1 MALTKSGLQ
10 KTIKDTEKAIA
21 TGVGKIVKY
30 VSDGNGL
37 TLRRENSG
45 TWLWVQRYYKAD
57 GKRNN
62 LSLGAYPAVTLDM
75 AREQG
80 RKAREL
86 QKQGIDPSIE
96 RQEQKLRQAFAI
108 ENDFKSVARA
118 WWDNWKVAN
127 SEAHALKVWGIFEKD
142 IFPVFGKYPV
152 ENIKPSLVRL
162 AVKRVVE
169 RGAYDTAGRVHQ
181 YTSAVLSYAFNHELV
196 ASNVAR
202 DIAVND
208 IIPRRKKQS
217 MGRIDLKDLPQ
228 LLQDIQA
235 YDGNAI
241 TKIAIQLLSL
251 TFVRT
256 KELIQAT
263 WDEIDFVG
271 KVWRIAPERMKM
283 GTAHIVPLSAQALDL
298 LGELKKITGGSK
310 HLFPSVKGDG
320 KTMSNNTILFAL
332 YRMGY
337 KDRMTGHGFRGVA
350 STALREQGFSRDVVE
365 LQLSHLVGNEVE
377 RAYNTMELLAERTAM
392 MQVWADYLDAQRGI
406 GQVVKF
412 KQA

>member
-1 MALTKSGLQ
+1 MKLTDSI
-10 KTIKDTEKAIA
+10 IKNEKPTDKRKQLA
-21 TGVGKIVKY
+21 
-30 VSDGNGL
+30 DGNGL
-37 TLRRENSG
+37 VLYIMPNGSK
-45 TWLWVQRYYKAD
+45 LWRYRYRYNGSPKM
-57 GKRNN
+57 
-62 LSLGAYPAVTLDM
+62 LSLGEYPTVTLRE
-75 AREQG
+75 ARAE
-80 RKAREL
+80 RERVSDL
-86 QKQGIDPSIE
+86 LAQGIDPSIE
-96 RQEQKLRQAFAI
+96 RKETKLSQAYAI
-108 ENDFKSVARA
+108 ENDFRSVARA

-208 IIPRRKKQS
+208 LIPRRKKQS
-217 MGRIDLKDLPQ
+217 MGRVDLKDLPQ

-263 WDEIDFVG
+263 WDEIDFIG

-283 GTAHIVPLSAQALDL
+283 GTAHIVPLSAQTLDL

-392 MQVWADYLDAQRGI
+392 MQAWADYLDAQRGI
-406 GQVVKF
+406 GQVVQF

>member
-1 MALTKSGLQ
+1 MKLTDSI
-10 KTIKDTEKAIA
+10 IKNEKPTDKRKQLA
-21 TGVGKIVKY
+21 
-30 VSDGNGL
+30 DGNGL
-37 TLRRENSG
+37 VLYIMPNGSK
-45 TWLWVQRYYKAD
+45 LWRYRYRYNGSPKM
-57 GKRNN
+57 
-62 LSLGAYPAVTLDM
+62 LSLGEYPTVTLKD
-75 AREQG
+75 ARAE
-80 RKAREL
+80 RERVSDL
-86 QKQGIDPSIE
+86 LAQGIDPSIE
-96 RQEQKLRQAFAI
+96 RKEKKLSQAYAI
-108 ENDFKSVARA
+108 ENDFRSVARA

-208 IIPRRKKQS
+208 LIPRRKKQS
-217 MGRIDLKDLPQ
+217 MGRVDIKDLPQ

-263 WDEIDFVG
+263 WDEIDFIG

-283 GTAHIVPLSAQALDL
+283 GTAHIVPLSAQTLDL

-392 MQVWADYLDAQRGI
+392 MQAWADYLDAQRGI
-406 GQVVKF
+406 GQVVQF

>member
-1 MALTKSGLQ
+1 MKLTDS
-10 KTIKDTEKAIA
+10 IIRSEKPTDKRKQLA
-21 TGVGKIVKY
+21 
-30 VSDGNGL
+30 DGNGL
-37 TLRRENSG
+37 VLYIMPNGSK
-45 TWLWVQRYYKAD
+45 LWRYRYRYNGSPKM
-57 GKRNN
+57 
-62 LSLGAYPAVTLDM
+62 LSLGEYPTATLKD
-75 AREQG
+75 ARAE
-80 RKAREL
+80 RERVSDL
-86 QKQGIDPSIE
+86 LAQGIDPSIE
-96 RQEQKLRQAFAI
+96 RKEKKLSQAYAI
-108 ENDFKSVARA
+108 ENDFRSVAWA

-127 SEAHALKVWGIFEKD
+127 SEAHALKVWSIFEKD

-208 IIPRRKKQS
+208 LIPRRKKQS
-217 MGRIDLKDLPQ
+217 MGRVDLKDLPQ

-263 WDEIDFVG
+263 WDEIDFIG

-283 GTAHIVPLSAQALDL
+283 GTAHIVPLSAQTLDL

-392 MQVWADYLDAQRGI
+392 MQAWADYLDAQRGI
-406 GQVVKF
+406 GQVVQF

>member
-1 MALTKSGLQ
+1 MKLTDSI
-10 KTIKDTEKAIA
+10 IKNEKPTDKRKQLA
-21 TGVGKIVKY
+21 
-30 VSDGNGL
+30 DGNGL
-37 TLRRENSG
+37 VLYIMPNGSK
-45 TWLWVQRYYKAD
+45 LWRYRYRYNGSPKM
-57 GKRNN
+57 
-62 LSLGAYPAVTLDM
+62 LSLGEYPTVTLKD
-75 AREQG
+75 ARAE
-80 RKAREL
+80 RERVSDL
-86 QKQGIDPSIE
+86 LAQGIDPSIE
-96 RQEQKLRQAFAI
+96 RKEKKLSQAYAI
-108 ENDFKSVARA
+108 ENDFRSVARA

-127 SEAHALKVWGIFEKD
+127 SEAHALKVWSIFEKD

-208 IIPRRKKQS
+208 LIPRRKKQS
-217 MGRIDLKDLPQ
+217 MGRVDLKDLPQ

-263 WDEIDFVG
+263 WDEIDFIG

-283 GTAHIVPLSAQALDL
+283 GTAHIVPLSAQTLDL

-392 MQVWADYLDAQRGI
+392 MQAWADYLDAQRGI
-406 GQVVKF
+406 GQVVQF

>member
-1 MALTKSGLQ
+1 MKLTDSI
-10 KTIKDTEKAIA
+10 IKNEKPTDKRKQLA
-21 TGVGKIVKY
+21 
-30 VSDGNGL
+30 DGNGL
-37 TLRRENSG
+37 VLYIMPNGSK
-45 TWLWVQRYYKAD
+45 LWRYRYRYNGSPKM
-57 GKRNN
+57 
-62 LSLGAYPAVTLDM
+62 LSLGEYPTVTLKD
-75 AREQG
+75 ARAE
-80 RKAREL
+80 RERVSDL
-86 QKQGIDPSIE
+86 LAQGIDPSIE
-96 RQEQKLRQAFAI
+96 RKEKKLSQAYAI
-108 ENDFKSVARA
+108 ENDFRSVARA

-208 IIPRRKKQS
+208 LIPRRKKQS
-217 MGRIDLKDLPQ
+217 MGRVDLKDLPQ

-263 WDEIDFVG
+263 WDEIDFIG

-283 GTAHIVPLSAQALDL
+283 GTAHIVPLSAQTLDL

-392 MQVWADYLDAQRGI
+392 MQAWADYLDAQRGI
-406 GQVVKF
+406 GQVVQF

>member
-1 MALTKSGLQ
+1 MKLTDS
-10 KTIKDTEKAIA
+10 IIRSEKPTDKRKQLA
-21 TGVGKIVKY
+21 
-30 VSDGNGL
+30 DGNGL
-37 TLRRENSG
+37 VLYIMPNGSK
-45 TWLWVQRYYKAD
+45 LWRYRYRYNGSPKM
-57 GKRNN
+57 
-62 LSLGAYPAVTLDM
+62 LSLGEYPTVTLKD
-75 AREQG
+75 ARAE
-80 RKAREL
+80 RERVSDL
-86 QKQGIDPSIE
+86 LVQGIDPSIE
-96 RQEQKLRQAFAI
+96 RKEKKLSQAYAI
-108 ENDFKSVARA
+108 ENDFRSVARA

-127 SEAHALKVWGIFEKD
+127 SEAHALKVWSIFEKD

-208 IIPRRKKQS
+208 LIPRRKKQS
-217 MGRIDLKDLPQ
+217 MGRVDLKDLPQ

-263 WDEIDFVG
+263 WDEIDFIG

-283 GTAHIVPLSAQALDL
+283 GTAHIVPLSAQTLDL

-392 MQVWADYLDAQRGI
+392 MQAWADYLDAQRGI
-406 GQVVKF
+406 GQVVQF

>member
-1 MALTKSGLQ
+1 MKLTDSI
-10 KTIKDTEKAIA
+10 IKNEKPTDKRKQLA
-21 TGVGKIVKY
+21 
-30 VSDGNGL
+30 DGNGL
-37 TLRRENSG
+37 VLYIMPNGSK
-45 TWLWVQRYYKAD
+45 LWRYRYRYNGSPKM
-57 GKRNN
+57 
-62 LSLGAYPAVTLDM
+62 LSLGEYPTVTLKD
-75 AREQG
+75 ARAE
-80 RKAREL
+80 RERVSDL
-86 QKQGIDPSIE
+86 LVQGIDPSIE
-96 RQEQKLRQAFAI
+96 RKEKKLSQAYAI
-108 ENDFKSVARA
+108 ENDFRSVAWA

-208 IIPRRKKQS
+208 LIPRRKKQS
-217 MGRIDLKDLPQ
+217 MGRVDIKDLPQ

-263 WDEIDFVG
+263 WDEIDFIG

-283 GTAHIVPLSAQALDL
+283 GTAHIVPLSAQTLDL

-392 MQVWADYLDAQRGI
+392 MQAWADYLDAQRGI
-406 GQVVKF
+406 GQVVQF

>member
-1 MALTKSGLQ
+1 MKLTDSI
-10 KTIKDTEKAIA
+10 IKNEKPTDKRKQLA
-21 TGVGKIVKY
+21 
-30 VSDGNGL
+30 DGNGL
-37 TLRRENSG
+37 VLYIMPNGSK
-45 TWLWVQRYYKAD
+45 LWRYRYRYNGSPKM
-57 GKRNN
+57 
-62 LSLGAYPAVTLDM
+62 LSLGEYPTVTLRE
-75 AREQG
+75 ARAE
-80 RKAREL
+80 RERVSDL
-86 QKQGIDPSIE
+86 LAQGIDPSIE
-96 RQEQKLRQAFAI
+96 RKETKLSQAYAI
-108 ENDFKSVARA
+108 ENDFRSVARA

-208 IIPRRKKQS
+208 LIPRRKKQS
-217 MGRIDLKDLPQ
+217 MGRVDLKDLPQ

-263 WDEIDFVG
+263 WDEIDFIG

-283 GTAHIVPLSAQALDL
+283 GTAHIVPLSAQTLDL

-310 HLFPSVKGDG
+310 HLFPSIKGDG

-392 MQVWADYLDAQRGI
+392 MQSWSDYLDELKAQATVI
-406 GQVVKF
+406 KF
-412 KQA
+412 RA

>member
-1 MALTKSGLQ
+1 MKLTDS
-10 KTIKDTEKAIA
+10 IIRSEKPTDKRKQLA
-21 TGVGKIVKY
+21 
-30 VSDGNGL
+30 DGNGL
-37 TLRRENSG
+37 VLYIMPNGSK
-45 TWLWVQRYYKAD
+45 LWRYRYRYNGSPKM
-57 GKRNN
+57 
-62 LSLGAYPAVTLDM
+62 LSLGEYPTATLKD
-75 AREQG
+75 ARAE
-80 RKAREL
+80 RERVSDL
-86 QKQGIDPSIE
+86 LAQGIDPSIE
-96 RQEQKLRQAFAI
+96 RKEKKLSQAYAI
-108 ENDFKSVARA
+108 ENDFRSVARA

-127 SEAHALKVWGIFEKD
+127 SEAHALKVWSIFEKD
-142 IFPVFGKYPV
+142 ICPVFGKYPV

-208 IIPRRKKQS
+208 LIPRRKKQS
-217 MGRIDLKDLPQ
+217 MGRVDLKDLPQ

-263 WDEIDFVG
+263 WDEIDFIG

-283 GTAHIVPLSAQALDL
+283 GTAHIVPLSAQTLDL

-392 MQVWADYLDAQRGI
+392 MQAWADYLDAQRGI
-406 GQVVKF
+406 GQVVQF

>member
-1 MALTKSGLQ
+1 MKLTDS
-10 KTIKDTEKAIA
+10 IIRSEKPTDKRKQLA
-21 TGVGKIVKY
+21 
-30 VSDGNGL
+30 DGNGL
-37 TLRRENSG
+37 VLYIMPNGSK
-45 TWLWVQRYYKAD
+45 LWRYRYRYNGSPKM
-57 GKRNN
+57 
-62 LSLGAYPAVTLDM
+62 LSLGEYPTVTLKD
-75 AREQG
+75 ARAE
-80 RKAREL
+80 RERVSDL
-86 QKQGIDPSIE
+86 LAQGIDPSIE
-96 RQEQKLRQAFAI
+96 RKEKKLSQAYAI
-108 ENDFKSVARA
+108 ENDFRSVARA

-127 SEAHALKVWGIFEKD
+127 SEAHALKVWSIFEKD

-208 IIPRRKKQS
+208 LIPRRKKQS
-217 MGRIDLKDLPQ
+217 MGRVDLKDLPQ

-263 WDEIDFVG
+263 WDEIDFIG

-283 GTAHIVPLSAQALDL
+283 GTAHIVPLSAQTLDL

-392 MQVWADYLDAQRGI
+392 MQAWADYLDAQRGI
-406 GQVVKF
+406 GQVVQF

>member
-1 MALTKSGLQ
+1 MKLTDSI
-10 KTIKDTEKAIA
+10 IKNEKPTDKRKQLA
-21 TGVGKIVKY
+21 
-30 VSDGNGL
+30 DGNGL
-37 TLRRENSG
+37 VLYIMPNGSK
-45 TWLWVQRYYKAD
+45 LWRYRYRYNGSPKM
-57 GKRNN
+57 
-62 LSLGAYPAVTLDM
+62 LSLGEYPTVTLKD
-75 AREQG
+75 AR
-80 RKAREL
+80 ADRERVSGL
-86 QKQGIDPSIE
+86 LAQGIDPSIE
-96 RQEQKLRQAFAI
+96 RKEKKLSQAYAI
-108 ENDFKSVARA
+108 ENDFRSVARA

-208 IIPRRKKQS
+208 LIPRRKKQS
-217 MGRIDLKDLPQ
+217 MGRVDLKDLPQ

-263 WDEIDFVG
+263 WDEIDFIG

-283 GTAHIVPLSAQALDL
+283 GTAHIVPLSAQTLDL

-310 HLFPSVKGDG
+310 HLFPSIKGDG

-392 MQVWADYLDAQRGI
+392 MQAWADYLDAQRGI
-406 GQVVKF
+406 GQVVQF

>member
-1 MALTKSGLQ
+1 MKLTDSI
-10 KTIKDTEKAIA
+10 IKNEKPTDKRKQLA
-21 TGVGKIVKY
+21 
-30 VSDGNGL
+30 DGNGL
-37 TLRRENSG
+37 VLYIMPNGSK
-45 TWLWVQRYYKAD
+45 LWRYRYRYNGSPKM
-57 GKRNN
+57 
-62 LSLGAYPAVTLDM
+62 LSLGEYPTATLKD
-75 AREQG
+75 ARAE
-80 RKAREL
+80 RERVSDL
-86 QKQGIDPSIE
+86 LAQGIDPSIE
-96 RQEQKLRQAFAI
+96 RKEKKLSQAYAI
-108 ENDFKSVARA
+108 ENDFRSVARA

-127 SEAHALKVWGIFEKD
+127 SEAHALKVWSIFEKD

-208 IIPRRKKQS
+208 LIPRRKKQS
-217 MGRIDLKDLPQ
+217 MGRVDLKDLPQ

-263 WDEIDFVG
+263 WDEIETFNIIPPTSPV
-271 KVWRIAPERMKM
+271 APT
-283 GTAHIVPLSAQALDL
+283 TATFI
-298 LGELKKITGGSK
+298 
-310 HLFPSVKGDG
+310 
-320 KTMSNNTILFAL
+320 
-332 YRMGY
+332 
-337 KDRMTGHGFRGVA
+337 FR
-350 STALREQGFSRDVVE
+350 L
-365 LQLSHLVGNEVE
+365 
-377 RAYNTMELLAERTAM
+377 
-392 MQVWADYLDAQRGI
+392 I
-406 GQVVKF
+406 
-412 KQA
+412 

>member
-1 MALTKSGLQ
+1 MKLTDSI
-10 KTIKDTEKAIA
+10 IKNEKPTDKRKQLA
-21 TGVGKIVKY
+21 
-30 VSDGNGL
+30 DGNGL
-37 TLRRENSG
+37 VLYIMPNGSK
-45 TWLWVQRYYKAD
+45 LWRYRYRYNGSPKM
-57 GKRNN
+57 
-62 LSLGAYPAVTLDM
+62 LSLGEYPTVTLKD
-75 AREQG
+75 ARAE
-80 RKAREL
+80 RERVSDL
-86 QKQGIDPSIE
+86 LAQGIDPSIE
-96 RQEQKLRQAFAI
+96 RKEKKLSQAYAI

-208 IIPRRKKQS
+208 LIPRRKKQS
-217 MGRIDLKDLPQ
+217 MGRVDLKDLPQ

-263 WDEIDFVG
+263 WDEIDFIG

-283 GTAHIVPLSAQALDL
+283 GTAHIVPLSAQTLDL

-392 MQVWADYLDAQRGI
+392 MQAWADYLDAQRGI
-406 GQVVKF
+406 GQVVQF

>member
-1 MALTKSGLQ
+1 MKLTDSI
-10 KTIKDTEKAIA
+10 IKNEKPTDKRKQLA
-21 TGVGKIVKY
+21 
-30 VSDGNGL
+30 DGNGL
-37 TLRRENSG
+37 VLYIMPNGSK
-45 TWLWVQRYYKAD
+45 LWRYRYRYNGSPKM
-57 GKRNN
+57 
-62 LSLGAYPAVTLDM
+62 LSLGEYPTVTLKD
-75 AREQG
+75 ARAE
-80 RKAREL
+80 RERVSDL
-86 QKQGIDPSIE
+86 LVQGIDPSIE
-96 RQEQKLRQAFAI
+96 RKEKKLSQAYAI
-108 ENDFKSVARA
+108 ENDFRSVARA

-127 SEAHALKVWGIFEKD
+127 SEAHALKVWSIFEKD

-208 IIPRRKKQS
+208 LIPRRKKQS
-217 MGRIDLKDLPQ
+217 MGRVDLKDLPQ

-263 WDEIDFVG
+263 WDEIDFIG

-283 GTAHIVPLSAQALDL
+283 GTAHIVPLSAQTLDL

-392 MQVWADYLDAQRGI
+392 MQAWADYLDAQRGI
-406 GQVVKF
+406 GQVVQF

>member
-1 MALTKSGLQ
+1 MKLNDALIKSIKPTDKQDKHPDGKGLYLFVNPNGSKWWRFLYRYGGKQ
-10 KTIKDTEKAIA
+10 KTLSM
-21 TGVGKIVKY
+21 GV
-30 VSDGNGL
+30 
-37 TLRRENSG
+37 
-45 TWLWVQRYYKAD
+45 
-57 GKRNN
+57 
-62 LSLGAYPAVTLDM
+62 YPQVTLKE
-75 AREQG
+75 ARAE
-80 RKAREL
+80 RERMGAL
-86 QKQGIDPSIE
+86 LAQGIDPSIE
-96 RQEQKLRQAFAI
+96 RKEKKLSQAYAI
-108 ENDFKSVARA
+108 ENDFRSVARA

-169 RGAYDTAGRVHQ
+169 RGAYDTARRVHQ

-208 IIPRRKKQS
+208 LIPRRKKQS
-217 MGRIDLKDLPQ
+217 MGRVDLKDLPQ

-263 WDEIDFVG
+263 WDEIDFIG

-283 GTAHIVPLSAQALDL
+283 GTAHIVPLSAQTLDL

-392 MQVWADYLDAQRGI
+392 MQAWADYLDAQRGI
-406 GQVVKF
+406 GQVVQF

>member
-1 MALTKSGLQ
+1 MKLTDSI
-10 KTIKDTEKAIA
+10 IKNEKPTDKRKQLA
-21 TGVGKIVKY
+21 
-30 VSDGNGL
+30 DGNGL
-37 TLRRENSG
+37 VLYIMPNGSK
-45 TWLWVQRYYKAD
+45 LWRYRYRYNGSPKM
-57 GKRNN
+57 
-62 LSLGAYPAVTLDM
+62 LSLGEYPTATLKD
-75 AREQG
+75 ARAE
-80 RKAREL
+80 RERVSDL
-86 QKQGIDPSIE
+86 LAQGIDPSIE
-96 RQEQKLRQAFAI
+96 RKEKKLSQAYAI
-108 ENDFKSVARA
+108 ENDFRSVAWA

-208 IIPRRKKQS
+208 LIPRRKKQS
-217 MGRIDLKDLPQ
+217 MGRVDLKDLPQ

-298 LGELKKITGGSK
+298 LGELKKITGGSV
-310 HLFPSVKGDG
+310 HLFPSIKGDG

-392 MQVWADYLDAQRGI
+392 MQAWADYLDAQRGI
-406 GQVVKF
+406 GQVVQF

>member
-1 MALTKSGLQ
+1 M
-10 KTIKDTEKAIA
+10 
-21 TGVGKIVKY
+21 
-30 VSDGNGL
+30 
-37 TLRRENSG
+37 
-45 TWLWVQRYYKAD
+45 
-57 GKRNN
+57 
-62 LSLGAYPAVTLDM
+62 
-75 AREQG
+75 
-80 RKAREL
+80 
-86 QKQGIDPSIE
+86 
-96 RQEQKLRQAFAI
+96 
-108 ENDFKSVARA
+108 
-118 WWDNWKVAN
+118 
-127 SEAHALKVWGIFEKD
+127 
-142 IFPVFGKYPV
+142 
-152 ENIKPSLVRL
+152 
-162 AVKRVVE
+162 
-169 RGAYDTAGRVHQ
+169 GRV
-181 YTSAVLSYAFNHELV
+181 
-196 ASNVAR
+196 
-202 DIAVND
+202 
-208 IIPRRKKQS
+208 
-217 MGRIDLKDLPQ
+217 DLKDLPQ
-228 LLQDIQA
+228 LLQDVQA
-235 YDGNAI
+235 YDGNAL

-298 LGELKKITGGSK
+298 LGELKKITGGSV
-310 HLFPSVKGDG
+310 HLFPSIKGDG

-406 GQVVKF
+406 GQVIKM

>member
-1 MALTKSGLQ
+1 MKLTDSI
-10 KTIKDTEKAIA
+10 IKNEKPTDKRKQLA
-21 TGVGKIVKY
+21 
-30 VSDGNGL
+30 DGNGL
-37 TLRRENSG
+37 VLYIMPNGSK
-45 TWLWVQRYYKAD
+45 LWRYRYRYNGSPKM
-57 GKRNN
+57 
-62 LSLGAYPAVTLDM
+62 LSLGEYPTVTLKD
-75 AREQG
+75 ARAE
-80 RKAREL
+80 RERVSDL
-86 QKQGIDPSIE
+86 LVQGIDPSIE
-96 RQEQKLRQAFAI
+96 RKEKKLSQAYAI
-108 ENDFKSVARA
+108 ENDFRSVARA

-127 SEAHALKVWGIFEKD
+127 SEAHALKVWSIFEKD

-208 IIPRRKKQS
+208 LIPRRKKQS
-217 MGRIDLKDLPQ
+217 MGRVDLKDLPQ

-263 WDEIDFVG
+263 WDEIDFIG

-283 GTAHIVPLSAQALDL
+283 GTAHIVPLSAQTLDL

-392 MQVWADYLDAQRGI
+392 MQAWADYLDAQRGI
-406 GQVVKF
+406 GQVIKM

>member
-1 MALTKSGLQ
+1 MKLTDS
-10 KTIKDTEKAIA
+10 IIRSEKPTDKRKQLA
-21 TGVGKIVKY
+21 
-30 VSDGNGL
+30 DGNGL
-37 TLRRENSG
+37 VLYIMPNGSK
-45 TWLWVQRYYKAD
+45 LWRYRYRYNGSPKM
-57 GKRNN
+57 
-62 LSLGAYPAVTLDM
+62 LSLGEYPTATLKD
-75 AREQG
+75 ARAE
-80 RKAREL
+80 RERVSDL
-86 QKQGIDPSIE
+86 LAQGIDPSIE
-96 RQEQKLRQAFAI
+96 RKEKKLSQAYAI
-108 ENDFKSVARA
+108 ENDFRSVARA

-127 SEAHALKVWGIFEKD
+127 SEAHALKVWSIFEKD

-208 IIPRRKKQS
+208 LIPRRKKQS
-217 MGRIDLKDLPQ
+217 MGRVDLKDLPQ

-263 WDEIDFVG
+263 WDEIDFIG

-283 GTAHIVPLSAQALDL
+283 GTAHIVPLSAQTLDL

-392 MQVWADYLDAQRGI
+392 MQAWADYLDAQRGI
-406 GQVVKF
+406 GQVVQF

>member
-1 MALTKSGLQ
+1 MKLTDSI
-10 KTIKDTEKAIA
+10 IKNEKPTDKRKQLA
-21 TGVGKIVKY
+21 
-30 VSDGNGL
+30 DGNGL
-37 TLRRENSG
+37 VLYIMPNGSK
-45 TWLWVQRYYKAD
+45 LWRYRYRYNGSPKM
-57 GKRNN
+57 
-62 LSLGAYPAVTLDM
+62 LSLGEYPTVTLKD
-75 AREQG
+75 ARAE
-80 RKAREL
+80 RERVSDL
-86 QKQGIDPSIE
+86 LAQGIDPSIE
-96 RQEQKLRQAFAI
+96 RKEKKLSQAYAI
-108 ENDFKSVARA
+108 ENDFRSVARA

-169 RGAYDTAGRVHQ
+169 RGAYDTARRVHQ

-208 IIPRRKKQS
+208 LIPRRKKQS
-217 MGRIDLKDLPQ
+217 MGRVDLKDLPQ

-263 WDEIDFVG
+263 WDEIDFIG

-283 GTAHIVPLSAQALDL
+283 GTAHIVPLSAQTLDL

-392 MQVWADYLDAQRGI
+392 MQAWADYLDAQRGI
-406 GQVVKF
+406 GQVVQF

>member
-1 MALTKSGLQ
+1 MKLNDALIKSIKPTDKQDKHPDGKGLYLFVNPNGSKWWRFLYRYGGKQ
-10 KTIKDTEKAIA
+10 KTLSM
-21 TGVGKIVKY
+21 GV
-30 VSDGNGL
+30 
-37 TLRRENSG
+37 
-45 TWLWVQRYYKAD
+45 
-57 GKRNN
+57 
-62 LSLGAYPAVTLDM
+62 YPQVTLKE
-75 AREQG
+75 ARAE
-80 RKAREL
+80 RERMGAL
-86 QKQGIDPSIE
+86 LAQGIDPSIE
-96 RQEQKLRQAFAI
+96 RKEKKLSQAYSI
-108 ENDFKSVARA
+108 ENDFGSVARA

-169 RGAYDTAGRVHQ
+169 RGAYDTARRVHQ

-208 IIPRRKKQS
+208 LIPRRKKQS
-217 MGRIDLKDLPQ
+217 MGRVDLKDLPQ

-263 WDEIDFVG
+263 WDEIDFIG

-283 GTAHIVPLSAQALDL
+283 GTAHIVPLSAQTLDL

-392 MQVWADYLDAQRGI
+392 MQAWADYLDAQRGI
-406 GQVVKF
+406 GQVVQF
-412 KQA
+412 K

>member
-1 MALTKSGLQ
+1 MKLNDALIKSIKPTDKQDKHPDGKGLYLFVNPNGSKWWRFLYRYGGKQ
-10 KTIKDTEKAIA
+10 KTLSM
-21 TGVGKIVKY
+21 GV
-30 VSDGNGL
+30 
-37 TLRRENSG
+37 
-45 TWLWVQRYYKAD
+45 
-57 GKRNN
+57 
-62 LSLGAYPAVTLDM
+62 YPQVTLKE
-75 AREQG
+75 ARAE
-80 RKAREL
+80 RERMGAL
-86 QKQGIDPSIE
+86 LAQGIDPSIE
-96 RQEQKLRQAFAI
+96 RKEKKLSQAYSI
-108 ENDFKSVARA
+108 ENDFGSVARA

-127 SEAHALKVWGIFEKD
+127 SEAHALKVWSIFEKD

-208 IIPRRKKQS
+208 LIPRRKKQS
-217 MGRIDLKDLPQ
+217 MGRVDLKDLPQ

-263 WDEIDFVG
+263 WDEIDFIG

-283 GTAHIVPLSAQALDL
+283 GTAHIVPLSAQTLDL

-392 MQVWADYLDAQRGI
+392 MQAWADYLDAQRGI
-406 GQVVKF
+406 GQVVQF

>member
-1 MALTKSGLQ
+1 MKLTDSI
-10 KTIKDTEKAIA
+10 IKNEKPTDKRKQLA
-21 TGVGKIVKY
+21 
-30 VSDGNGL
+30 DGNGL
-37 TLRRENSG
+37 VLYIMPNGSK
-45 TWLWVQRYYKAD
+45 LWRYRYRYNGSPKM
-57 GKRNN
+57 
-62 LSLGAYPAVTLDM
+62 LSLGEYPTVTLKD
-75 AREQG
+75 ARAE
-80 RKAREL
+80 RERVSDL
-86 QKQGIDPSIE
+86 LVQGIDPSIE
-96 RQEQKLRQAFAI
+96 RKEKKLSQAYAI
-108 ENDFKSVARA
+108 ENDFRSVARA

-208 IIPRRKKQS
+208 LIPRRKKQS
-217 MGRIDLKDLPQ
+217 MGRVDLKDLPQ

-263 WDEIDFVG
+263 WDEIDFIG

-283 GTAHIVPLSAQALDL
+283 GTAHIVPLSAQTLDL

-392 MQVWADYLDAQRGI
+392 MQAWADYLDAQRGI
-406 GQVVKF
+406 GQVVQF

>member
-1 MALTKSGLQ
+1 MKLTDSI
-10 KTIKDTEKAIA
+10 IKNEKPTDKRKQLA
-21 TGVGKIVKY
+21 
-30 VSDGNGL
+30 DGNGL
-37 TLRRENSG
+37 VLYIMPNGSK
-45 TWLWVQRYYKAD
+45 LWRYRYRYNGSPKM
-57 GKRNN
+57 
-62 LSLGAYPAVTLDM
+62 LSLGEYPTVTLKD
-75 AREQG
+75 ARAE
-80 RKAREL
+80 RERVSDL
-86 QKQGIDPSIE
+86 LVQGIDPSIE
-96 RQEQKLRQAFAI
+96 RKEKKLSQAYAI
-108 ENDFKSVARA
+108 ENDFRSVAWA

-208 IIPRRKKQS
+208 LIPRRKKQS
-217 MGRIDLKDLPQ
+217 MGRVDLKDLPQ

-263 WDEIDFVG
+263 WDEIDFIG

-283 GTAHIVPLSAQALDL
+283 GTAHIVPLSAQTLDL

-392 MQVWADYLDAQRGI
+392 MQAWADYLDAQRGI

>member
-1 MALTKSGLQ
+1 MKLTDSI
-10 KTIKDTEKAIA
+10 IKNEKPTDKRKQLA
-21 TGVGKIVKY
+21 
-30 VSDGNGL
+30 DGNGL
-37 TLRRENSG
+37 VLYIMPNGSK
-45 TWLWVQRYYKAD
+45 LWRYRYRYNGSPKM
-57 GKRNN
+57 
-62 LSLGAYPAVTLDM
+62 LSLGEYPTVTLKD
-75 AREQG
+75 ARAE
-80 RKAREL
+80 RERVSDL
-86 QKQGIDPSIE
+86 LAQGIDPSIE
-96 RQEQKLRQAFAI
+96 RKEKKLSQAYAI
-108 ENDFKSVARA
+108 ENDFRSVARA

-208 IIPRRKKQS
+208 LIPRRKKQS
-217 MGRIDLKDLPQ
+217 MGRVDLKDLPQ

-256 KELIQAT
+256 KELIHAT
-263 WDEIDFVG
+263 WDEIDFIG

-283 GTAHIVPLSAQALDL
+283 GTAHIVPLSAQTLDL

-392 MQVWADYLDAQRGI
+392 MQGWADYLDAQRGI
-406 GQVVKF
+406 GQVIKM

>member
-1 MALTKSGLQ
+1 MKLTDS
-10 KTIKDTEKAIA
+10 IIRSEKPTDKRKQLA
-21 TGVGKIVKY
+21 
-30 VSDGNGL
+30 DGNGL
-37 TLRRENSG
+37 VLYIMPNGSK
-45 TWLWVQRYYKAD
+45 LWRYRYRYNGSPKM
-57 GKRNN
+57 
-62 LSLGAYPAVTLDM
+62 LSLGEYPTATLKD
-75 AREQG
+75 ARAE
-80 RKAREL
+80 RERVSDL
-86 QKQGIDPSIE
+86 LVQGIDPSIE
-96 RQEQKLRQAFAI
+96 RKEKKLSQAYAI
-108 ENDFKSVARA
+108 ENDFRSVAWA

-208 IIPRRKKQS
+208 LIPRRKKQS
-217 MGRIDLKDLPQ
+217 MGRVDLKDLPQ

-263 WDEIDFVG
+263 WDEIDFIG

-283 GTAHIVPLSAQALDL
+283 GTAHIVPLSAQTLDL

-392 MQVWADYLDAQRGI
+392 MQAWADYLDAQRGI
-406 GQVVKF
+406 GQVVQF

>member
-1 MALTKSGLQ
+1 MKLTDS
-10 KTIKDTEKAIA
+10 IIRSEKPTDKRKQLA
-21 TGVGKIVKY
+21 
-30 VSDGNGL
+30 DGNGL
-37 TLRRENSG
+37 VLYIMPNGSK
-45 TWLWVQRYYKAD
+45 LWRYRYRYNGSPKM
-57 GKRNN
+57 
-62 LSLGAYPAVTLDM
+62 LSLGEYPTATLKD
-75 AREQG
+75 ARAE
-80 RKAREL
+80 RERVSDL
-86 QKQGIDPSIE
+86 LAQGIDPSIE
-96 RQEQKLRQAFAI
+96 RKEKKLSQAYAI
-108 ENDFKSVARA
+108 ENDFRSVARA

-127 SEAHALKVWGIFEKD
+127 SEAHALKVWSIFEKD

-208 IIPRRKKQS
+208 LIPRRKKQS
-217 MGRIDLKDLPQ
+217 MGRVDLKDLPQ

-263 WDEIDFVG
+263 WDEIDFIG

-283 GTAHIVPLSAQALDL
+283 GTAHIVPLSAQTLDL

-337 KDRMTGHGFRGVA
+337 KGKMTGHGFRGVA
-350 STALREQGFSRDVVE
+350 STALRENGFDRDRVE
-365 LQLSHLVGNEVE
+365 LQLAHLVGNEVE

-392 MQVWADYLDAQRGI
+392 MQAWADYLDAQRGI
-406 GQVVKF
+406 GQVVQF

>member
-1 MALTKSGLQ
+1 MKLTDSI
-10 KTIKDTEKAIA
+10 IKNEKPTDKRKQLA
-21 TGVGKIVKY
+21 
-30 VSDGNGL
+30 DGNGL
-37 TLRRENSG
+37 VLYIMPNGSK
-45 TWLWVQRYYKAD
+45 LWRYRYRYNGSPKM
-57 GKRNN
+57 
-62 LSLGAYPAVTLDM
+62 LSLGEYPTVTLKD
-75 AREQG
+75 ARAE
-80 RKAREL
+80 RERVSDL
-86 QKQGIDPSIE
+86 LVQGIDPSIE
-96 RQEQKLRQAFAI
+96 RKEKKLSQAYAI
-108 ENDFKSVARA
+108 ENDFRSVAWA

-208 IIPRRKKQS
+208 LIPRRKKQS
-217 MGRIDLKDLPQ
+217 MGRVDLKDLPQ

-263 WDEIDFVG
+263 WDEIDFIG

-283 GTAHIVPLSAQALDL
+283 GTAHIVPLSAQTLDL

-392 MQVWADYLDAQRGI
+392 MQAWADYLDAQRGI
-406 GQVVKF
+406 GQVIKM

>member
-1 MALTKSGLQ
+1 MKLTDSI
-10 KTIKDTEKAIA
+10 IKNEKPTDKRKQLA
-21 TGVGKIVKY
+21 
-30 VSDGNGL
+30 DGNGL
-37 TLRRENSG
+37 VLYIMPNGSK
-45 TWLWVQRYYKAD
+45 LWRYRYRYNGSPKM
-57 GKRNN
+57 
-62 LSLGAYPAVTLDM
+62 LSLGEYPTVTLKD
-75 AREQG
+75 ARAE
-80 RKAREL
+80 RERVSDL
-86 QKQGIDPSIE
+86 LAQGIDPSIE
-96 RQEQKLRQAFAI
+96 RKEKKLSQAYSI
-108 ENDFKSVARA
+108 ENDFGSVARA

-208 IIPRRKKQS
+208 LIPRRKKQS
-217 MGRIDLKDLPQ
+217 MGRVDLKDLPQ

-263 WDEIDFVG
+263 WDEIDFIG

-283 GTAHIVPLSAQALDL
+283 GTAHIVPLSAQTLDL

-392 MQVWADYLDAQRGI
+392 MQAWADYLDAQRGI
-406 GQVVKF
+406 GQVVQF

>member
-1 MALTKSGLQ
+1 MKLTDSI
-10 KTIKDTEKAIA
+10 IKNEKPTDKRKQLA
-21 TGVGKIVKY
+21 
-30 VSDGNGL
+30 DGNGL
-37 TLRRENSG
+37 VLYIMPNGSK
-45 TWLWVQRYYKAD
+45 LWRYRYRYNGSPKM
-57 GKRNN
+57 
-62 LSLGAYPAVTLDM
+62 LSLGEYPTVTLKD
-75 AREQG
+75 ARAE
-80 RKAREL
+80 RERVSDL
-86 QKQGIDPSIE
+86 LVQGIDPSIE
-96 RQEQKLRQAFAI
+96 RKEKKLSQAYAI
-108 ENDFKSVARA
+108 ENDFRSVAWA

-208 IIPRRKKQS
+208 LIPRRKKQS
-217 MGRIDLKDLPQ
+217 MGRVDIKDLPQ

-263 WDEIDFVG
+263 WDEIDFIG

-283 GTAHIVPLSAQALDL
+283 GTAHIVPLSAQTLDL

-337 KDRMTGHGFRGVA
+337 KGKMTGHGFRGVA
-350 STALREQGFSRDVVE
+350 STALRENGFDRDRVE
-365 LQLSHLVGNEVE
+365 LQLAHLVGNEVE

-392 MQVWADYLDAQRGI
+392 MQAWADYLDAQRGI
-406 GQVVKF
+406 GQVVQF

>member
-1 MALTKSGLQ
+1 MKLTDS
-10 KTIKDTEKAIA
+10 IIRSEKPTDKRKQLA
-21 TGVGKIVKY
+21 
-30 VSDGNGL
+30 DGNGL
-37 TLRRENSG
+37 VLYIMPNGSK
-45 TWLWVQRYYKAD
+45 LWRYRYRYNGSPKM
-57 GKRNN
+57 
-62 LSLGAYPAVTLDM
+62 LSLGEYPTVTLKD
-75 AREQG
+75 ARAE
-80 RKAREL
+80 RERVSDL
-86 QKQGIDPSIE
+86 LAQGIDPSIE
-96 RQEQKLRQAFAI
+96 RKEKKLSQAYAI
-108 ENDFKSVARA
+108 ENDFRSVARA

-208 IIPRRKKQS
+208 LIPRRKKQS
-217 MGRIDLKDLPQ
+217 MGRVDLKDLPQ

-263 WDEIDFVG
+263 WDEIDFIG

-283 GTAHIVPLSAQALDL
+283 GTAHIVPLSAQTLDL

-392 MQVWADYLDAQRGI
+392 MQAWADYLDAQRGI

>member
-1 MALTKSGLQ
+1 MKLTDSI
-10 KTIKDTEKAIA
+10 IKNEKPTDKRKQLA
-21 TGVGKIVKY
+21 
-30 VSDGNGL
+30 DGNGL
-37 TLRRENSG
+37 VLYIMPNGSK
-45 TWLWVQRYYKAD
+45 LWRYRYRYNGSPKM
-57 GKRNN
+57 
-62 LSLGAYPAVTLDM
+62 LSLGEYPTVTLKD
-75 AREQG
+75 ARAE
-80 RKAREL
+80 RERVSDL
-86 QKQGIDPSIE
+86 LVQGIDPSIE
-96 RQEQKLRQAFAI
+96 RKEKKLSQAYAI
-108 ENDFKSVARA
+108 ENDFRSVAWA

-208 IIPRRKKQS
+208 LIPRRKKQS
-217 MGRIDLKDLPQ
+217 MGRVDLKDLPQ

-263 WDEIDFVG
+263 WDEIDFIG

-283 GTAHIVPLSAQALDL
+283 GTAHIVPLSAQTLDL

-392 MQVWADYLDAQRGI
+392 MQAWADYLDAQRGI
-406 GQVVKF
+406 GQVVQF
-412 KQA
+412 K

>member
-1 MALTKSGLQ
+1 MKLTERN
-10 KTIKDTEKAIA
+10 IKDKKPTDKRKQLA
-21 TGVGKIVKY
+21 
-30 VSDGNGL
+30 DGNGL
-37 TLRRENSG
+37 VLYIMPNGSK
-45 TWLWVQRYYKAD
+45 LWRYRYRYNGSPKM
-57 GKRNN
+57 
-62 LSLGAYPAVTLDM
+62 LSLGEYPTVTLKD
-75 AREQG
+75 ARAE
-80 RKAREL
+80 RERVSDL
-86 QKQGIDPSIE
+86 LAQGIDPSIE
-96 RQEQKLRQAFAI
+96 RKEKKLSQAYAI

-208 IIPRRKKQS
+208 LIPRRKKQS
-217 MGRIDLKDLPQ
+217 MGRVDLKDLPQ

-256 KELIQAT
+256 TELIQAT
-263 WDEIDFVG
+263 WDEIDFIG

-283 GTAHIVPLSAQALDL
+283 GTAHIVPLSAQTLDL
-298 LGELKKITGGSK
+298 LGELKKITGGNP
-310 HLFPSVKGDG
+310 HLFPSIKGDG
-320 KTMSNNTILFAL
+320 KTMSKNTILFAL

-392 MQVWADYLDAQRGI
+392 MQAWADYLDAQRGI
-406 GQVVKF
+406 GQVVQF

>member
-1 MALTKSGLQ
+1 MKLTDSI
-10 KTIKDTEKAIA
+10 IKNEKPTDKRKQLA
-21 TGVGKIVKY
+21 
-30 VSDGNGL
+30 DGNGL
-37 TLRRENSG
+37 VLYIMPNGSK
-45 TWLWVQRYYKAD
+45 LWRYRYRYNGSPKM
-57 GKRNN
+57 
-62 LSLGAYPAVTLDM
+62 LSLGEYPTVTLKD
-75 AREQG
+75 ARAE
-80 RKAREL
+80 RERVSDL
-86 QKQGIDPSIE
+86 LAQGIDPSIE
-96 RQEQKLRQAFAI
+96 RKEKKLSQAYSI
-108 ENDFKSVARA
+108 ENDFGSVARA

-169 RGAYDTAGRVHQ
+169 RGAYDTARRVHQ

-208 IIPRRKKQS
+208 LIPRRKKQS
-217 MGRIDLKDLPQ
+217 MGRVDLKDLPQ

-263 WDEIDFVG
+263 WDEIDFIG

-283 GTAHIVPLSAQALDL
+283 GTAHIVPLSAQTLDL

-392 MQVWADYLDAQRGI
+392 MQAWADYLDAQRGI
-406 GQVVKF
+406 GQVLKM

>member
-1 MALTKSGLQ
+1 MKLTDSI
-10 KTIKDTEKAIA
+10 IKNEKPTDKRKQLA
-21 TGVGKIVKY
+21 
-30 VSDGNGL
+30 DGNGL
-37 TLRRENSG
+37 VLYIMPNGSK
-45 TWLWVQRYYKAD
+45 LWRYRYRYNGSPKM
-57 GKRNN
+57 
-62 LSLGAYPAVTLDM
+62 LSLGEYPTVTLKD
-75 AREQG
+75 ARAE
-80 RKAREL
+80 RERVSDL
-86 QKQGIDPSIE
+86 LVQGIDPSIE
-96 RQEQKLRQAFAI
+96 RKEKKLSQAYAI
-108 ENDFKSVARA
+108 ENDFRSVAWA

-208 IIPRRKKQS
+208 LIPRRKKQS
-217 MGRIDLKDLPQ
+217 MGRVDLKDLPQ

-263 WDEIDFVG
+263 WDEIDFIG

-283 GTAHIVPLSAQALDL
+283 GTAHIVPLSAQTLDL

-392 MQVWADYLDAQRGI
+392 MQVWADYLDAQHGI
-406 GQVVKF
+406 GQVIKM

>member
-1 MALTKSGLQ
+1 MKLTDSI
-10 KTIKDTEKAIA
+10 IKNEKPTDKRKQLA
-21 TGVGKIVKY
+21 
-30 VSDGNGL
+30 DGNGL
-37 TLRRENSG
+37 VLYIMPNGSK
-45 TWLWVQRYYKAD
+45 LWRYRYRYNGSPKM
-57 GKRNN
+57 
-62 LSLGAYPAVTLDM
+62 LSLGEYPTVTLKD
-75 AREQG
+75 ARAE
-80 RKAREL
+80 RERVSDL
-86 QKQGIDPSIE
+86 LVQGIDPSIE
-96 RQEQKLRQAFAI
+96 RKEKKLSQAYAI
-108 ENDFKSVARA
+108 ENDFRSVAWA

-169 RGAYDTAGRVHQ
+169 RGAYDTARRVHQ

-208 IIPRRKKQS
+208 LIPRRKKQS
-217 MGRIDLKDLPQ
+217 MGRVDLKDLPQ

-263 WDEIDFVG
+263 WDEIDFIG

-283 GTAHIVPLSAQALDL
+283 GTAHIVPLSAQTLDL

-392 MQVWADYLDAQRGI
+392 MQAWADYLDAQRGI
-406 GQVVKF
+406 GQVVQF

>member
-1 MALTKSGLQ
+1 MKLTDSI
-10 KTIKDTEKAIA
+10 IKNEKPTDKRKQLA
-21 TGVGKIVKY
+21 
-30 VSDGNGL
+30 DGNGL
-37 TLRRENSG
+37 VLYIMPNGSK
-45 TWLWVQRYYKAD
+45 LWRYRYRYNGSPKM
-57 GKRNN
+57 
-62 LSLGAYPAVTLDM
+62 LSLGEYPTVTLKD
-75 AREQG
+75 ARAE
-80 RKAREL
+80 RERVSDL
-86 QKQGIDPSIE
+86 LAQGIDPSIE
-96 RQEQKLRQAFAI
+96 RKEKKLSQAYAI

-142 IFPVFGKYPV
+142 ILPVFGKYPV

-228 LLQDIQA
+228 LLQDVQA
-235 YDGNAI
+235 YDGNAL

-263 WDEIDFVG
+263 WDEIDFIG

-283 GTAHIVPLSAQALDL
+283 GTAHIVPLSAQTLDL

-392 MQVWADYLDAQRGI
+392 MQAWADYLDAQRGI
-406 GQVVKF
+406 GQVVQF

>member
-1 MALTKSGLQ
+1 MKLTDS
-10 KTIKDTEKAIA
+10 IIRSEKPTDKRKQLA
-21 TGVGKIVKY
+21 
-30 VSDGNGL
+30 DGNGL
-37 TLRRENSG
+37 VLYIMPNGSK
-45 TWLWVQRYYKAD
+45 LWRYRYRYNGSPKM
-57 GKRNN
+57 
-62 LSLGAYPAVTLDM
+62 LSLGEYPTATLKD
-75 AREQG
+75 ARAE
-80 RKAREL
+80 RERVSDL
-86 QKQGIDPSIE
+86 LAQGIDPSIE
-96 RQEQKLRQAFAI
+96 RKEKKLSQAYAI
-108 ENDFKSVARA
+108 ENDFRSVAWA

-208 IIPRRKKQS
+208 LIPRRKKQS
-217 MGRIDLKDLPQ
+217 MGRVDLKDLPQ

-263 WDEIDFVG
+263 WDEIDFIG

-283 GTAHIVPLSAQALDL
+283 GTAHIVPLSAQTLDL

-406 GQVVKF
+406 GQVIKM

>member
-1 MALTKSGLQ
+1 MKLNDALIKSIKPTDKQDKHPDGKGLYLFVNPNGSKWWRFLYRYGGKQ
-10 KTIKDTEKAIA
+10 KTLSM
-21 TGVGKIVKY
+21 GV
-30 VSDGNGL
+30 
-37 TLRRENSG
+37 
-45 TWLWVQRYYKAD
+45 
-57 GKRNN
+57 
-62 LSLGAYPAVTLDM
+62 YPQVTLKE
-75 AREQG
+75 ARAE
-80 RKAREL
+80 RERMGAL
-86 QKQGIDPSIE
+86 LAQGIDPSIE
-96 RQEQKLRQAFAI
+96 RKEKKLSQAYSI
-108 ENDFKSVARA
+108 ENDFGSVARA

-169 RGAYDTAGRVHQ
+169 RGAYDTARRVHQ

-208 IIPRRKKQS
+208 LIPRRKKQS
-217 MGRIDLKDLPQ
+217 MGRVDLKDLPQ

-263 WDEIDFVG
+263 WDEIDFIG

-283 GTAHIVPLSAQALDL
+283 GTAHIVPLSAQTLDL

-392 MQVWADYLDAQRGI
+392 MQAWADYLDAQRGI

>member
-1 MALTKSGLQ
+1 MKLTDS
-10 KTIKDTEKAIA
+10 IIRSEKPTAKRKQLA
-21 TGVGKIVKY
+21 V
-30 VSDGNGL
+30 GNGL
-37 TLRRENSG
+37 VLYIMPNGSK
-45 TWLWVQRYYKAD
+45 LWRYRYRYNGSPKM
-57 GKRNN
+57 
-62 LSLGAYPAVTLDM
+62 LSLGEYPTATLKD
-75 AREQG
+75 ARAE
-80 RKAREL
+80 RERVSDL
-86 QKQGIDPSIE
+86 LAQGIDPSIE
-96 RQEQKLRQAFAI
+96 RKEKKLSQAYAI
-108 ENDFKSVARA
+108 ENDFRSVAWA

-208 IIPRRKKQS
+208 LIPRRKKQS
-217 MGRIDLKDLPQ
+217 MGRVDLKDLPQ

-263 WDEIDFVG
+263 WDEIDFIG

-283 GTAHIVPLSAQALDL
+283 GTAHIVPLSAQTLDL

-392 MQVWADYLDAQRGI
+392 MQAWADYLDAQRGI
-406 GQVVKF
+406 GQVVQF